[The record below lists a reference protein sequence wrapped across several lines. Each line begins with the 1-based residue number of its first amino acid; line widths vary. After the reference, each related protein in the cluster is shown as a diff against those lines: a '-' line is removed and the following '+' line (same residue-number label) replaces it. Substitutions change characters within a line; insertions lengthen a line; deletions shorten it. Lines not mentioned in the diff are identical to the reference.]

1 MELNEF
7 KDRLFDLINES
18 SDLPVSDIA
27 VNDRENTIKVYL
39 QDHSVFTITCSASG
53 KWFVLKNRVGGGD

>member
-18 SDLPVSDIA
+18 SSLSISDIIINRKSLITIA
-27 VNDRENTIKVYL
+27 IIKLIFLVNKQV
-39 QDHSVFTITCSASG
+39 
-53 KWFVLKNRVGGGD
+53 

>member
-27 VNDRENTIKVYL
+27 VNDREKTIKVYL
-39 QDHSVFTITCSASG
+39 QDHSVFTIACSASG
-53 KWFVLKNRVGGGD
+53 KWFVLKNNKKD

>member
-27 VNDRENTIKVYL
+27 VNDRENTISN
-39 QDHSVFTITCSASG
+39 Q
-53 KWFVLKNRVGGGD
+53 VLPLLLIKIILKILCL

>member
-1 MELNEF
+1 MDLNEF

-18 SDLPVSDIA
+18 SDLLVSDIT

-39 QDHSVFTITCSASG
+39 QDHSVFTIACSVSG
-53 KWFVLKNRVGGGD
+53 KWFVLKK

>member
-1 MELNEF
+1 MDLNEF

-18 SDLPVSDIA
+18 SDLLVSDIA

-39 QDHSVFTITCSASG
+39 QDHSVFTIACSASG
-53 KWFVLKNRVGGGD
+53 KWFVLKNNKKD